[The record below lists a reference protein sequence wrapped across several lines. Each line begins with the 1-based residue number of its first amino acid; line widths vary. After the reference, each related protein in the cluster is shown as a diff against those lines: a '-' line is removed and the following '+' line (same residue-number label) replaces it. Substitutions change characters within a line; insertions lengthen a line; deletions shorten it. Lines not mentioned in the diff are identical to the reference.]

1 MHLVLD
7 WYFRTAISNN
17 TDISNR
23 IVNSSVCW
31 TGLADGTMKGCLPGG
46 WLVSQIMDYLV
57 QQ

>member
-23 IVNSSVCW
+23 TVNSSVCW
-31 TGLADGTMKGCLPGG
+31 TGLADGTMKGCLAG
-46 WLVSQIMDYLV
+46 SQLMNYPDE
-57 QQ
+57 Q

>member
-31 TGLADGTMKGCLPGG
+31 TGLADGTMKGCLAG
-46 WLVSQIMDYLV
+46 SQLMNYPNE
-57 QQ
+57 Q